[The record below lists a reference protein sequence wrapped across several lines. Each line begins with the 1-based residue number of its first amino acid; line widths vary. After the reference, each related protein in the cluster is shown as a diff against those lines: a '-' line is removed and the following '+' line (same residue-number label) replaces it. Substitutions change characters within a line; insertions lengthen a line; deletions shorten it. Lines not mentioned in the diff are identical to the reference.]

1 MAYTKIKDLLFLSDA
16 VALPYYDFVVGIQE
30 MHGEAIAYNETDAEL
45 IKGHLLRLK
54 GTTILHLSHQM
65 APPKE
70 ELSLLI
76 GATQLKHVGS
86 RYGMAVIH
94 PGEETEVMFIETPDE
109 VLSPPEVCEG
119 DPESLLNM
127 LKYRLIVDRGEADI

>member
-45 IKGHLLRLK
+45 IKGHLLSLK
-54 GTTILHLSHQM
+54 SSTILHLSHQM
-65 APPKE
+65 ASPKE

-76 GATQLKHVGS
+76 GTAQVKHVGS

-94 PGEETEVMFIETPDE
+94 PGEEPEVMFIKTPVE
-109 VLSPPEVCEG
+109 VLSPPDVCEG

-127 LKYRLIVDRGEADI
+127 LKNRLIVDTGAADF